1 MNSSQ
6 GRWRRAAVHGA
17 LLMVILLAGVL
28 VATPV
33 SANAVNW
40 RGEYYG
46 NMNLVG
52 APVVVRDDT
61 SINFD
66 WGSGSPA
73 SGVPADGF
81 SVRWTAWAHFGA
93 GDYTFSVR
101 VDDGV
106 RMWIDDQL
114 VLDQWKD
121 QSATTYTF
129 TRYMSEGSHALRVEY
144 YEHLG
149 DALCQVSWESGT
161 TPTTGWR
168 GEYYNNNYL
177 GGDPALVRTDAAI
190 NFDWGTGSPATGIN
204 ADNFSVR
211 WTRDIHFPATGTY
224 TFSARVDDGVR
235 VWVNGNLI
243 IDKWIQQSPT
253 THTGSIYL
261 TAGTHAVRVEYFEAA
276 GSALCQVS
284 WTVSGAPPSGA
295 TEIIVDDLDAGFIWG
310 GPTSSFYA
318 RSTGFRNHLRWTWNS
333 RTQQYNWAKWFPNL
347 PSAGNWEVY
356 VYIASNYFGSKS
368 ARYSIYHAGTWSS
381 KTVNQ
386 NNYYNQWVSL
396 GTYYFNGGS
405 SEYVFLNDVTG
416 ETYATRYVGFDAVK
430 FVRRDGG
437 TTTPPPSTGCAITPV
452 LGFGQIWNSN
462 ATVRAKLGCAQAVES
477 GVWGA
482 EQTFERGL
490 MFWRSD
496 TNRIYV
502 LRSDQTWQLY
512 DDTWREG
519 DQEWDPNILVPTGL
533 YQPKRGFGKVWRDQ
547 SGVRSALGWATTEER
562 GLTMAVQPFDGGM
575 MLWSNIRGTFVLYND
590 GTWARY

>member
-1 MNSSQ
+1 MNSKR
-6 GRWRRAAVHGA
+6 GRWRRVTIHAT
-17 LLMVILLAGVL
+17 LLMVVLLAGVL

-33 SANAVNW
+33 SASAINW

-52 APVVVRDDT
+52 APVVRDDL

-66 WGSGSPA
+66 WGSGVPA

-81 SVRWTAWAHFGA
+81 SVRWTAWSHFGA

-121 QSATTYTF
+121 QAATTYTF

-149 DALCQVSWESGT
+149 DALCQVSWQSGT

-177 GGDPALVRTDAAI
+177 GGNPALVRTDASI
-190 NFDWGTGSPATGIN
+190 NFDWGAGSPATGIN

-211 WTRDIHFPATGTY
+211 WTRDIQFPATGTY

-235 VWVNGNLI
+235 VWVDGNLI

-253 THTGSIYL
+253 THTGSVYL
-261 TAGTHAVRVEYFEAA
+261 GAGTHAVRVEYFEAA

-284 WTVSGAPPSGA
+284 WSLSGAPPSGG
-295 TEIIVDDLDAGFIWG
+295 TEIIVDDLDSGFIWG
-310 GPTSSFYA
+310 GPTSSFYR
-318 RSTGFRNHLRWTWNS
+318 RSVGFRNQLRWTWNS

-356 VYIASNYFGSKS
+356 VYVASNYFGTKS

-381 KTVNQ
+381 KYLNQ

-396 GTYYFNGGS
+396 GSYYFNGGS

-416 ETYATRYVGFDAVK
+416 ETYATRYVGFDAIK

-437 TTTPPPSTGCAITPV
+437 STTPPPSTSCSITPI
-452 LGFGQIWNSN
+452 LGFGQIWNGN

-477 GVWGA
+477 SVWGA
-482 EQTFERGL
+482 EQIFERGL

-496 TNRIYV
+496 TNKIYV
-502 LRSDQTWQLY
+502 VRNDQTWQLY

-562 GLTMAVQPFDGGM
+562 GFTMAVQPFDGGT
-575 MLWSNIRGTFVLYND
+575 MLWSNVRGTYVLYSD

>member
-1 MNSSQ
+1 VTIH
-6 GRWRRAAVHGA
+6 AT
-17 LLMVILLAGVL
+17 LLMVVLLAGVL

-33 SANAVNW
+33 SANAINW

-52 APVVVRDDT
+52 APVVRDDL

-66 WGSGSPA
+66 WGSGVPA

-81 SVRWTAWAHFGA
+81 SVRWTAWSHFGA

-121 QSATTYTF
+121 QAATTYTF

-149 DALCQVSWESGT
+149 DALCQVSWQSGT

-177 GGDPALVRTDAAI
+177 GGNPALVRTDASI
-190 NFDWGTGSPATGIN
+190 NFDWGAGSPATGIN

-211 WTRDIHFPATGTY
+211 WTRDIQFPATGTY

-235 VWVNGNLI
+235 VWVDGNLI

-253 THTGSIYL
+253 THTGSVYL
-261 TAGTHAVRVEYFEAA
+261 GAGTHAVRVEYFEAA

-284 WTVSGAPPSGA
+284 WSLSGAPPSGG
-295 TEIIVDDLDAGFIWG
+295 TEIIVDDLDSGFIWG
-310 GPTSSFYA
+310 GPTSSFYR
-318 RSTGFRNHLRWTWNS
+318 RSVGFRNQLRWTWNS

-356 VYIASNYFGSKS
+356 VYVASNYFGTKS

-381 KTVNQ
+381 KYLNQ

-396 GTYYFNGGS
+396 GSYYFNGGS

-416 ETYATRYVGFDAVK
+416 ETYATRYVGFDAIK

-437 TTTPPPSTGCAITPV
+437 STTPPPSTSCSITPI
-452 LGFGQIWNSN
+452 LGFGQIWNGN

-477 GVWGA
+477 SVWGA
-482 EQTFERGL
+482 EQIFERGL

-496 TNRIYV
+496 TNKIYV
-502 LRSDQTWQLY
+502 VRNDQTWQLY

-562 GLTMAVQPFDGGM
+562 GFTMAVQPFDGGT
-575 MLWSNIRGTFVLYND
+575 MLWSNVRGTYVLYSD

>member
-1 MNSSQ
+1 MNSKR
-6 GRWRRAAVHGA
+6 GRWRRVTIHAT
-17 LLMVILLAGVL
+17 LLMVVLLAGVL

-33 SANAVNW
+33 SANAINW

-52 APVVVRDDT
+52 APVVRDDL

-66 WGSGSPA
+66 WGSGVPA

-81 SVRWTAWAHFGA
+81 SVRWTAWSHFGA

-121 QSATTYTF
+121 QAATTYTF

-149 DALCQVSWESGT
+149 DALCQVSWQSGT

-177 GGDPALVRTDAAI
+177 GGNPALVRTDASI
-190 NFDWGTGSPATGIN
+190 NFDWGAGSPATGIN

-211 WTRDIHFPATGTY
+211 WTRDIQFPATGTY

-235 VWVNGNLI
+235 VWVDGNLI

-253 THTGSIYL
+253 THTGSVYL
-261 TAGTHAVRVEYFEAA
+261 GAGTHAVRVEYFEAA

-284 WTVSGAPPSGA
+284 WSLSGAPPSGG
-295 TEIIVDDLDAGFIWG
+295 TEIIVDDLDSGFIWG
-310 GPTSSFYA
+310 GPTSSFYR
-318 RSTGFRNHLRWTWNS
+318 RSVGFRNQLRWTWNS

-356 VYIASNYFGSKS
+356 VYVASNYFGTKS

-381 KTVNQ
+381 KYLNQ

-396 GTYYFNGGS
+396 GSYYFNGGS

-416 ETYATRYVGFDAVK
+416 ETYATRYVGFDAIK

-437 TTTPPPSTGCAITPV
+437 STTPPPSTSCSITPI
-452 LGFGQIWNSN
+452 LGFGQIWNGN

-477 GVWGA
+477 SVWGA
-482 EQTFERGL
+482 EQIFERGL

-496 TNRIYV
+496 TNKIYV
-502 LRSDQTWQLY
+502 VRSDQTWQLY

-562 GLTMAVQPFDGGM
+562 GFTMAVQPFDGGT
-575 MLWSNIRGTFVLYND
+575 MLWSNVRGTYVLYSD

>member
-1 MNSSQ
+1 MNSKR
-6 GRWRRAAVHGA
+6 GRWRRVTIHAT
-17 LLMVILLAGVL
+17 LLMVVLLAGVL

-33 SANAVNW
+33 SANAINW

-52 APVVVRDDT
+52 APVVRDDL

-66 WGSGSPA
+66 WGSGVPA

-81 SVRWTAWAHFGA
+81 SVRWTAWSHFGA

-121 QSATTYTF
+121 QAATTYTF

-149 DALCQVSWESGT
+149 DALCQVSWQSGT

-177 GGDPALVRTDAAI
+177 GGNPALVRTDASI
-190 NFDWGTGSPATGIN
+190 NFDWGAGSPATGIN

-211 WTRDIHFPATGTY
+211 WTRDIQFPATGTY

-235 VWVNGNLI
+235 VWVDGNLI

-253 THTGSIYL
+253 THTGSVYL
-261 TAGTHAVRVEYFEAA
+261 GAGTHAVRVEYFEAA

-284 WTVSGAPPSGA
+284 WSLSGAPPSGG
-295 TEIIVDDLDAGFIWG
+295 TEIIVDDLDSGFIWG
-310 GPTSSFYA
+310 GPTSSFYR
-318 RSTGFRNHLRWTWNS
+318 RSVGFRNQLRWTWNS

-356 VYIASNYFGSKS
+356 VYVASNYFGTKS

-381 KTVNQ
+381 KYLNQ

-396 GTYYFNGGS
+396 GSYYFNGGS

-416 ETYATRYVGFDAVK
+416 ETYATRYVGFDAIK

-437 TTTPPPSTGCAITPV
+437 STTPPPSTSCSITPI
-452 LGFGQIWNSN
+452 LGFGQIWNGN

-477 GVWGA
+477 SVWGA
-482 EQTFERGL
+482 EQIFERGL

-496 TNRIYV
+496 TNKIYV
-502 LRSDQTWQLY
+502 VRNDQTWQLY

-562 GLTMAVQPFDGGM
+562 GFTMAVQPFDGGT
-575 MLWSNIRGTFVLYND
+575 MLWSNVRGTYVLYSD

>member
-1 MNSSQ
+1 MNSKR
-6 GRWRRAAVHGA
+6 GRWRRVTIHAT
-17 LLMVILLAGVL
+17 LLMVVLLAGVL

-33 SANAVNW
+33 SANAINW

-52 APVVVRDDT
+52 APVVRDDL

-66 WGSGSPA
+66 WGSGVPA

-81 SVRWTAWAHFGA
+81 SVRWTAWSHFGA

-121 QSATTYTF
+121 QAATTYTF

-149 DALCQVSWESGT
+149 DALCQVSWQSGT

-177 GGDPALVRTDAAI
+177 GGNPALVRTDASI
-190 NFDWGTGSPATGIN
+190 NFDWGAGSPATGIN

-211 WTRDIHFPATGTY
+211 WTRDIQFPATGTY

-235 VWVNGNLI
+235 VWVDGNLI

-253 THTGSIYL
+253 THTGSVYL
-261 TAGTHAVRVEYFEAA
+261 GAGTHAVRVEYFEAA

-284 WTVSGAPPSGA
+284 WSLSGAPPSGG
-295 TEIIVDDLDAGFIWG
+295 TEIIVDDLDSGFIWG
-310 GPTSSFYA
+310 GPTSSFYR
-318 RSTGFRNHLRWTWNS
+318 RSVGFRNQLRWTWNS

-356 VYIASNYFGSKS
+356 VYVASNYFGTKS

-381 KTVNQ
+381 KYLNQ

-396 GTYYFNGGS
+396 GSYYFNGGS

-416 ETYATRYVGFDAVK
+416 ETYATRYVGFDAIK

-437 TTTPPPSTGCAITPV
+437 STTPPPSTSCSITPI
-452 LGFGQIWNSN
+452 LGFGQIWNGN

-477 GVWGA
+477 SVWGA
-482 EQTFERGL
+482 EQIFERGL

-496 TNRIYV
+496 TNKIYV
-502 LRSDQTWQLY
+502 VRNDQTWQLY

-533 YQPKRGFGKVWRDQ
+533 YQPKRGFGKVWREQ

-562 GLTMAVQPFDGGM
+562 GFTMAVQPFDGGT
-575 MLWSNIRGTFVLYND
+575 MLWSNVRGTYVLYSD

>member
-1 MNSSQ
+1 VTIH
-6 GRWRRAAVHGA
+6 AT
-17 LLMVILLAGVL
+17 LLMVVLLAGVL

-33 SANAVNW
+33 SANAINW

-52 APVVVRDDT
+52 APVVRDDL

-66 WGSGSPA
+66 WGSGVPA

-81 SVRWTAWAHFGA
+81 SVRWTAWSHFGA

-121 QSATTYTF
+121 QAATTYTF

-149 DALCQVSWESGT
+149 DALCQVSWQSGT

-177 GGDPALVRTDAAI
+177 GGNPALVRTDASI
-190 NFDWGTGSPATGIN
+190 NFDWGAGSPATGIN

-211 WTRDIHFPATGTY
+211 WTRDIQFPATGTY

-235 VWVNGNLI
+235 VWVDGNLI

-253 THTGSIYL
+253 THTGSVYL
-261 TAGTHAVRVEYFEAA
+261 GAGTHAVRVEYFEAA

-284 WTVSGAPPSGA
+284 WSLSGAPPSGG
-295 TEIIVDDLDAGFIWG
+295 TEIIVDDLDSGFIWG
-310 GPTSSFYA
+310 GPTSSFYR
-318 RSTGFRNHLRWTWNS
+318 RSVGFRNQLRWTWNS

-356 VYIASNYFGSKS
+356 VYVASNYFGTKS

-381 KTVNQ
+381 KYLNQ

-396 GTYYFNGGS
+396 GSYYFNGGS

-416 ETYATRYVGFDAVK
+416 ETYATRYVGFDAIK

-437 TTTPPPSTGCAITPV
+437 STTPPPSTSCSITPI
-452 LGFGQIWNSN
+452 LGFGQIWNGN

-477 GVWGA
+477 SVWGA
-482 EQTFERGL
+482 EQIFERGL

-496 TNRIYV
+496 TNKIYV
-502 LRSDQTWQLY
+502 VRSDQTWQLY

-562 GLTMAVQPFDGGM
+562 GFTMAVQPFDGGT
-575 MLWSNIRGTFVLYND
+575 MLWSNVRGTYVLYSD

>member
-1 MNSSQ
+1 VTIH
-6 GRWRRAAVHGA
+6 AT
-17 LLMVILLAGVL
+17 LLMVVLLAGVL

-33 SANAVNW
+33 SANAINW

-52 APVVVRDDT
+52 APVVRDDL

-66 WGSGSPA
+66 WGSGVPA

-81 SVRWTAWAHFGA
+81 SVRWTAWSHFGA

-121 QSATTYTF
+121 QAATTYTF

-149 DALCQVSWESGT
+149 DALCQVSWQSGT

-177 GGDPALVRTDAAI
+177 GGDPALVRTDASI
-190 NFDWGTGSPATGIN
+190 NFDWGAGSPATGIN

-211 WTRDIHFPATGTY
+211 WTRDIQFPATGTY

-235 VWVNGNLI
+235 VWVDGNLI

-253 THTGSIYL
+253 THTGSVYL
-261 TAGTHAVRVEYFEAA
+261 GAGTHAVRVEYFEAA

-284 WTVSGAPPSGA
+284 WSLSGAPPSGG
-295 TEIIVDDLDAGFIWG
+295 TEIIVDDLDSGFIWG
-310 GPTSSFYA
+310 GPTSSFYR
-318 RSTGFRNHLRWTWNS
+318 RSVGFRNQLRWTWNS

-356 VYIASNYFGSKS
+356 VYVASNYFGTKS

-381 KTVNQ
+381 KYLNQ

-396 GTYYFNGGS
+396 GSYYFNGGS

-416 ETYATRYVGFDAVK
+416 ETYATRYVGFDAIK

-437 TTTPPPSTGCAITPV
+437 STTPPPSTSCSITPI
-452 LGFGQIWNSN
+452 LGFGQIWNGN

-477 GVWGA
+477 SVWGA
-482 EQTFERGL
+482 EQIFERGL

-496 TNRIYV
+496 TNKIYV
-502 LRSDQTWQLY
+502 VRNDQTWQLY

-562 GLTMAVQPFDGGM
+562 GFTMAVQPFDGGT
-575 MLWSNIRGTFVLYND
+575 MLWSNVRGTYVLYSD